1 MTGRQTLIV
10 STVSLLLFL
19 VPAHAANLRMLT
31 ATVDRVTSGDALT
44 AISASGDKLR
54 VRLLGI
60 DAPEIEHD
68 QRTVQPFAKEAR
80 DYLEHLIRG
89 GRIKLEIYGKS
100 RQAHLLAVLWRDQL
114 NVNVLMVAMGYAEVP
129 QDMACEAYCRELRL
143 AEKRA
148 RRDRMGMW
156 EQGTSYESPAAF
168 RRRFGIPG
176 N

>member
-19 VPAHAANLRMLT
+19 VPAHAANPRMLS

>member
-1 MTGRQTLIV
+1 MTGRRTILAVGAIF
-10 STVSLLLFL
+10 LLY
-19 VPAHAANLRMLT
+19 PASPHAATPRMLS

-168 RRRFGIPG
+168 RRRLGIPG

>member
-148 RRDRMGMW
+148 RRDRRGMW